1 MRRSD
6 KMSTWLSK
14 REKKRL
20 VRRKN
25 RQSLNAL
32 KKFTEKMTRNRPRHR
47 QYPMATKFKRRPK
60 MKSRKRVRV
69 LMRSQR
75 SLKNHQNI
83 KLTAIINP

>member
-32 KKFTEKMTRNRPRHR
+32 KKFTEKMTRNKPRHK
-47 QYPMATKFKRRPK
+47 QYPMTTKF
-60 MKSRKRVRV
+60 
-69 LMRSQR
+69 
-75 SLKNHQNI
+75 
-83 KLTAIINP
+83 